1 LLERSLGI
9 AQREGQPG
17 VELPTLVS
25 AAEVDAYHTRYE
37 ECVSKARRGVELA
50 SLVDDPLSEMLAHFW
65 VFTPGLILGNMKVL
79 SQHAE
84 MMLPPAEQ
92 LRHHFYLARAYFCN
106 ELLARARGNLEA
118 AQAFCERGLAI
129 SPREIR
135 LLFDLAMLDYELGES
150 DQGE

>member
-1 LLERSLGI
+1 MLFRSQALQLVIPDSLQAARLLSTYGRIVGLEEGDYQEAQELLERSLGI

-65 VFTPGLILGNMKVL
+65 VFTPGLIQIG
-79 SQHAE
+79 
-84 MMLPPAEQ
+84 
-92 LRHHFYLARAYFCN
+92 RAHV
-106 ELLARARGNLEA
+106 
-118 AQAFCERGLAI
+118 
-129 SPREIR
+129 
-135 LLFDLAMLDYELGES
+135 
-150 DQGE
+150 